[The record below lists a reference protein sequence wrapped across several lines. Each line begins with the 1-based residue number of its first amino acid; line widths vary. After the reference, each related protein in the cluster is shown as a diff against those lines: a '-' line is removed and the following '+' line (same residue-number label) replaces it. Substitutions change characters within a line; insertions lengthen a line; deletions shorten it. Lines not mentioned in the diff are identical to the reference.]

1 MRNPRHIRSGLA
13 ALVLAAATASAP
25 ALASE
30 ATADFLFVGSYHMD
44 NPGRDVH
51 NMQADD
57 VTSERRQ
64 AEIREVAALLERYR
78 PTRVFVERDSAK
90 QADLD
95 RRFADTCGK
104 GEPLAHSE
112 TEQLGLR
119 IACDMGLAG
128 ATAADWNELGAID
141 DSERINWM
149 RVLELPGQKERHAQ
163 MLAVGAEMSRID
175 QEVLDNGSVLDAL
188 RRKNS
193 RDWLDANARSY
204 FHLALLGTPDD
215 PVGASWMG
223 YWYVRNQMIFNNI
236 VRGTKDGDRVLVIYG
251 AGHGNL
257 LRQMAADSGMYHV
270 HDPLEW
276 LDPQPR

>member
-1 MRNPRHIRSGLA
+1 MSNTRIFPTCLA
-13 ALVLAAATASAP
+13 ALVLVAAASTPQASA
-25 ALASE
+25 SE
-30 ATADFLFVGSYHMD
+30 PRADFLFVGSYHMD

-51 NMQADD
+51 NMEADD

-78 PTRVFVERDSAK
+78 PTRVFVERDVAK

-95 RRFADTCGK
+95 RRFAETCHQGK
-104 GEPLAHSE
+104 PLSRSE

-119 IACDMGLAG
+119 IACNLGLDG
-128 ATAADWNELGAID
+128 VIAADWNELGAIED
-141 DSERINWM
+141 GDRIDWS
-149 RVLELPGQKERHAQ
+149 RAAKRPDQQERHAT
-163 MLAVGAEMSRID
+163 MLAVGAEMTRID
-175 QEVLDNGSVLDAL
+175 QEILDNGTVLDSL

-204 FHLALLGTPDD
+204 FHLALLGTPED
-215 PVGASWMG
+215 PSGAYWMG
-223 YWYVRNQMIFNNI
+223 YWFVRNQMIFNNI
-236 VRGTKDGDRVLVIYG
+236 VRATEPGDRVLVIYG

-257 LRQMAADSGMYHV
+257 LRQLAGDSGMYRV

-276 LDPQPR
+276 LDASAR